1 MQKNYLSDPS
11 DIFSL
16 EIYRPELEMLEG
28 FGEKSISNLLSSIEN
43 SRNIELSRLVYSLGI
58 PEVGEATSRNLA
70 SAFLEFNL
78 IQNAS
83 FKDLIELDDIGSK
96 VASNIVNFFQHDY
109 VKKLLSKLIPQL
121 EIKKIIKKNIEDMP
135 LLNMQIVLTGKLARF
150 SRDEMK
156 ESLISMGAKVTSSV
170 SKNTNFIIAGENAGS
185 KLNKATE
192 LGIKVLSEDNYS
204 ELINDPK
211 KYI

>member
-1 MQKNYLSDPS
+1 MQKSYLSDPS

-16 EIYRPELEMLEG
+16 ENYRHDLEKLEG
-28 FGEKSISNLLSSIEN
+28 FGEKSISNLLTSIDN

-70 SAFLEFNL
+70 SAFLNFSS

-83 FKDLIELDDIGSK
+83 FKNLIELDDIGPK
-96 VASNIVNFFQHDY
+96 VASNIVNFFEHEY
-109 VKKLLSKLIPQL
+109 VSKLLVNLIPHL
-121 EIKKIIKKNIEDMP
+121 KIKKNIDEMP

-150 SRDEMK
+150 SRDEIK

-185 KLNKATE
+185 KLNKASE
-192 LGIKVLSEDNYS
+192 LGIKVLSEENYS

>member
-1 MQKNYLSDPS
+1 M
-11 DIFSL
+11 
-16 EIYRPELEMLEG
+16 
-28 FGEKSISNLLSSIEN
+28 
-43 SRNIELSRLVYSLGI
+43 GI

-70 SAFLEFNL
+70 SAFLDFSA

-83 FKDLIELDDIGSK
+83 FINLIELDDIGPK
-96 VASNIVNFFQHDY
+96 VASNIVNFFKHEY
-109 VKKLLSKLIPQL
+109 VKTLLVNLIPHL
-121 EIKKIIKKNIEDMP
+121 EIKKIIKKNIDEMP
-135 LLNMQIVLTGKLARF
+135 LLNMQIVLTGKLERF
-150 SRDEMK
+150 SRDEIK

-185 KLNKATE
+185 KLNKASE
-192 LGIKVLSEDNYS
+192 LGIKVLSEENYS

>member
-1 MQKNYLSDPS
+1 
-11 DIFSL
+11 
-16 EIYRPELEMLEG
+16 
-28 FGEKSISNLLSSIEN
+28 
-43 SRNIELSRLVYSLGI
+43 
-58 PEVGEATSRNLA
+58 VGEATSRNLA